1 MTSIEKDS
9 NKEILHK
16 LPIMHPNIDQRV
28 KIVNEKSKMALMH
41 YQDPESIENYPLRDF
56 IKIEVFFKLFLFFI
70 LFGGHI
76 KGYNIPFFISLLVLY
91 YWYCLYSD
99 ISAFYDKKISE
110 FKLSASDLKE
120 LKFLDY
126 DSDDEKV
133 LEKAEDEEYENLQK
147 KFSQEEVRK
156 KSLDLQLENLNI
168 EKLPKEELNNLNNNK
183 NFKPEAVDD
192 INIENLNNINLIN
205 YNNDEKNINKIHPEF
220 KEIKL
225 ENVEQ
230 DEVRN
235 SKKIYENELE
245 DISHLI
251 NKIESKKAKKLEK
264 EKNNE
269 GFIT

>member
-1 MTSIEKDS
+1 
-9 NKEILHK
+9 
-16 LPIMHPNIDQRV
+16 
-28 KIVNEKSKMALMH
+28 
-41 YQDPESIENYPLRDF
+41 
-56 IKIEVFFKLFLFFI
+56 
-70 LFGGHI
+70 
-76 KGYNIPFFISLLVLY
+76 
-91 YWYCLYSD
+91 
-99 ISAFYDKKISE
+99 
-110 FKLSASDLKE
+110 
-120 LKFLDY
+120 
-126 DSDDEKV
+126 
-133 LEKAEDEEYENLQK
+133 
-147 KFSQEEVRK
+147 
-156 KSLDLQLENLNI
+156 
-168 EKLPKEELNNLNNNK
+168 
-183 NFKPEAVDD
+183 VDD